1 MLFSF
6 DKRYFDKPLSDGFVS
21 LYTGKTIVMISM
33 ALLGLFMP
41 IFLFELF
48 RGDFVSVFVYYGIG
62 FLVYGLT
69 VAIGAQFLN
78 RYGFRRAL
86 QTSVFLGALFYAIFY
101 FINQENYLYLIPLTV
116 IIIVLYRL
124 VYWIPFHVDFAK
136 FSDKKNRCRQV
147 SVFEATRF
155 AAGIFIP
162 LIAGFII
169 SRFGFDV
176 LFIIVIFLYLIS
188 GIPYLSIPRT
198 RENFAWTF
206 KETWQEFFSEKRRKM
221 IIAYGAYGAESIV
234 AVTVWPIFIYQLLNG
249 NYFKIGFIAT
259 LVIAVTVV
267 LQLILGKYID
277 LKAPREKII
286 RWGSFFYALGW
297 VIKIFIATAFQIFVV
312 GAYHSICRV
321 FLITPFDTLNYDIM
335 ADQGHYVDE
344 FTVLREMAINFG
356 KTLMMVA
363 VILVSFY
370 FAIQWVFLFAALSAL
385 VINLLRKE
393 EPIMAET
400 AA

>member
-1 MLFSF
+1 
-6 DKRYFDKPLSDGFVS
+6 
-21 LYTGKTIVMISM
+21 MISM

-48 RGDFVSVFVYYGIG
+48 KSDFKTVFIYYGIG
-62 FLVYGLT
+62 FVLYGLT

-101 FINQENYLYLIPLTV
+101 FIDQENYFYLIPLSIFV
-116 IIIVLYRL
+116 LVLYRL

-147 SVFEATRF
+147 SIFEATRF
-155 AAGIFIP
+155 TAGIFIP
-162 LIAGFII
+162 LIAGFVI

-176 LFIIVIFLYLIS
+176 LFIIAIFLYLIS
-188 GIPYLSIPRT
+188 GIPYLSVPRT
-198 RENFAWTF
+198 RENFVWTF
-206 KETWQEFFSEKRRKM
+206 KKTWQEFLSKKRRKM
-221 IIAYGAYGAESIV
+221 VIAYGAYGAESIV
-234 AVTVWPIFIYQLLNG
+234 ALIVWPIFIYQLLEG

-259 LVIAVTVV
+259 LVIAVTVI

-277 LKAPREKII
+277 LEAPKEKVLQ
-286 RWGSFFYALGW
+286 WGSFFYALGW
-297 VIKIFIATAFQIFVV
+297 VIKIFIATAFQIFIV
-312 GAYHSICRV
+312 GAYHSICRI

-344 FTVLREMAINFG
+344 FTVLREMAVNFG
-356 KTLMMVA
+356 KTLMIIVV
-363 VILVSFY
+363 VIISFY

-393 EPIMAET
+393 EPIKVESLA
-400 AA
+400 